1 MNKTLSIVA
10 ALATAGAA
18 AAAIALYAGAIDVA
32 ADKPHAPL
40 TYRLLEFARERS
52 IAVRARNITPPVD
65 LANPE
70 RVRRGSG
77 NYEAMCVG
85 CHLSPEAGDSEI
97 RKGLYPT
104 PPRLADKPAA
114 ALEAPFAQARQFW
127 IIKHGIKASGMP
139 AWSKGGMED
148 EAIWDLVAFLQKLPG
163 LTAADYRALVAS
175 SDGHRHG
182 GLDGHDHDDDQE
194 HHDHDDHDHSDH
206 ADHSG
211 GESASVPPKE
221 KKGHT
226 HPPGFKH
233 QH

>member
-1 MNKTLSIVA
+1 MNKTLTIAS
-10 ALATAGAA
+10 ALAVTGLAAG
-18 AAAIALYAGAIDVA
+18 AIALYAGAIDVA
-32 ADKPHAPL
+32 ADKPHAQL

-52 IAVRARNITPPVD
+52 IAVRARDIEPPVD
-65 LANPE
+65 LATPE

-77 NYEAMCVG
+77 NYDAMCVG
-85 CHLSPEAGDSEI
+85 CHLSPGAEDSEI

-114 ALEAPFAQARQFW
+114 ALDPQFAQARRFW

-148 EAIWDLVAFLQKLPG
+148 EAIWDLVAFIQQLPG
-163 LTAADYRALVAS
+163 LTTADYRALVAS
-175 SDGHRHG
+175 SEGHSHG
-182 GLDGHDHDDDQE
+182 GLDEHHEGHEHDDDDDHHE
-194 HHDHDDHDHSDH
+194 HSEQAGRHDDEPASAH
-206 ADHSG
+206 AG
-211 GESASVPPKE
+211 
-221 KKGHT
+221 KKQGHT